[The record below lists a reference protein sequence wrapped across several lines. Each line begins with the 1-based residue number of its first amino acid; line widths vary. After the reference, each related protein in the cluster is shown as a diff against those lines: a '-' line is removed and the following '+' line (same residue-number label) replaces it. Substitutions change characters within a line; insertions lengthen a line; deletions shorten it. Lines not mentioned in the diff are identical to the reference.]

1 MLYVVALWWF
11 MVPNDDIFSETDA
24 SVSSQSASQHLL
36 EEFSWP
42 FAMIATKG
50 PESQCSFLRMTLFI
64 LKLLGVSPRTFK
76 QRGACLCTAVTT
88 ICFTGLYLLH
98 QSTYAKM
105 FFFPGLFDLYL
116 AVSLLTRF
124 LKDKHVDFLFLR
136 VFKWLWL
143 SSGYVEFQLSGFFIG
158 TSDVFLLLIFLKTT
172 LDAGFVTNISS
183 LANQKGHQKDKLGPG
198 LVFLSLLG
206 LLSGSAYLNFANR
219 FSLLIN
225 MPAANYFVN
234 VLSKDQ
240 NSIFFLEVLFM
251 ISWTWFGL
259 FLATSVVFVVS
270 VILSLKQEIK
280 LQASELRQIV
290 RSLAVYRGKIL
301 SEWYRKYQ
309 SLLYLVDN
317 LNCKMN
323 LYLGAVIMFSAFD
336 IMLMVY
342 INKVHCFP
350 DGTTVAWVLQ
360 HLIQILAIMASAV
373 SFNHQAS
380 SALFLLFLSQPV
392 WCHNTIAFHPPVHL
406 CLTSSFCSRLQK

>member
-1 MLYVVALWWF
+1 M
-11 MVPNDDIFSETDA
+11 
-24 SVSSQSASQHLL
+24 
-36 EEFSWP
+36 
-42 FAMIATKG
+42 
-50 PESQCSFLRMTLFI
+50 
-64 LKLLGVSPRTFK
+64 
-76 QRGACLCTAVTT
+76 
-88 ICFTGLYLLH
+88 
-98 QSTYAKM
+98 
-105 FFFPGLFDLYL
+105 
-116 AVSLLTRF
+116 
-124 LKDKHVDFLFLR
+124 
-136 VFKWLWL
+136 
-143 SSGYVEFQLSGFFIG
+143 
-158 TSDVFLLLIFLKTT
+158 FLLLIFLKTT